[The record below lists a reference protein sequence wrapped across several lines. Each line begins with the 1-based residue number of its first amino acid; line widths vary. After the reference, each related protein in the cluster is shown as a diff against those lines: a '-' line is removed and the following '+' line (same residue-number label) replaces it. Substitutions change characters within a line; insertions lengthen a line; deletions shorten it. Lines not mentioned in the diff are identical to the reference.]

1 MTGKIFTTAAQLYK
15 NHISERPVVDTWKEV
30 VQNGCQARNFTKEDA
45 MDRGRWLSL
54 VIRITSF
61 RWQYITAY

>member
-61 RWQYITAY
+61 R